1 MKLHMEVINM
11 ADYKVKRKHY
21 IINGSPEAPSKPKES
36 MQESLDRLGY
46 PNEEPQ
52 PGNANYVSWL
62 GW

>member
-1 MKLHMEVINM
+1 M